1 MRDGFGFIGISKTKI
16 TEEKGLD
23 FNPTIPDYSFE
34 YDQTPLA
41 AAGVGM
47 FVKDSLNYT
56 ITERRSERT
65 SKEAFQALWIE
76 IQFSGR
82 PNIICGIIR

>member
-1 MRDGFGFIGISKTKI
+1 MRDGFGVTGISKTKI

-23 FNPTIPDYSFE
+23 FNPTIPGYSFE
-34 YDQTPLA
+34 YDQTPLV

-56 ITERRSERT
+56 VTERRSERT

>member
-23 FNPTIPDYSFE
+23 FNPTIPGYSFE

-56 ITERRSERT
+56 IRERRSERT

>member
-1 MRDGFGFIGISKTKI
+1 MRDGFGVIGISKTKI

-23 FNPTIPDYSFE
+23 FNPTIPGYSFE
-34 YDQTPLA
+34 YDHTPLA

-56 ITERRSERT
+56 VTERRSERT

-76 IQFSGR
+76 IQFSGC

>member
-23 FNPTIPDYSFE
+23 FNPTIPGYSFE

-56 ITERRSERT
+56 VTERRSERN

>member
-1 MRDGFGFIGISKTKI
+1 MRDGFGVIGISKTKI

-23 FNPTIPDYSFE
+23 FNPTIPGYSFE

-56 ITERRSERT
+56 VTERRSERN